1 MLMQGFPPPADGQVT
16 LANWQLPPYNRWS
29 FSHLRE
35 LVPTHRIPRGHGP
48 VTPLPADP
56 QPLGQLTLLR
66 ASGTEAIVDEVLD
79 DTYTDAAVI
88 VHGGRVVLERYA
100 GQTAPDTPHLLM
112 SISKSVVSCVVG
124 NLVGRGLLSPGQ
136 LITDH
141 VPELE
146 ASGYRG
152 ASLRNV
158 LDMRSGVDFSEDYT
172 DLNAEV
178 RIIEEAI
185 GWSPPSARQVPPSM
199 YAYLTTLG
207 GAGTHGGVFDYR
219 SCETDVL
226 GWVCERA
233 AKTRM
238 ADLIS
243 ELVWSPIGAERD
255 AEITCDGVG
264 TAIHDGGIC
273 ATARDLA
280 RFGTMLLAGGDVPG
294 RHVVPGS
301 WLRESWTVDP
311 DVRDAFAQSV
321 SEPYL
326 PGGWYRNKFWFVPR
340 AHGDVLLCLG
350 INGQLLYVAPG
361 TGTVA
366 AKLSSWPDA
375 QSPAM
380 LEDTLRAFDAAGAA
394 LAGIAADDPGR
405 HGPPGVAAG
414 LSRGRIDGGLP
425 RLRRIPRVTGSAR
438 FTGTVHVTWILPR
451 LRDDCPSYRRG
462 GPRLGS
468 SHCPYAYPGTS

>member
-1 MLMQGFPPPADGQVT
+1 MLMQGFPPPADARVT

-29 FSHLRE
+29 FSHMRE
-35 LVPTHRIPRGHGP
+35 LVPTQRISRGQGP
-48 VTPLPADP
+48 ATPLPAAP
-56 QPLGQLTLLR
+56 QRLGQLTLLR
-66 ASGTEAIVDEVLD
+66 VNGTQATIDEVLD
-79 DTYTDAAVI
+79 GTYTDAAVV
-88 VHGGRVVLERYA
+88 VHGGRAVFERYA
-100 GQTAPDTPHLLM
+100 GETAAGTPHLLM

-124 NLVGRGLLSPGQ
+124 NLVDRGLLSPGQ

-146 ASGYRG
+146 PSGYRG

-185 GWSPPSARQVPPSM
+185 GWRPPSARKVPPSM

-207 GAGTHGGVFDYR
+207 RAGTHGGVFDYR

-233 AKTRM
+233 AGTRM

-243 ELVWSPIGAERD
+243 ELVWSPVGAEDD

-264 TAIHDGGIC
+264 TAIHDGGMC

-280 RFGTMLLAGGDVPG
+280 RFGMMLLAGGEVAG
-294 RHVVPGS
+294 RRVVPAA

-311 DVRDAFAQSV
+311 DVRGAFAQSV

-326 PGGWYRNKFWFVPR
+326 P
-340 AHGDVLLCLG
+340 A
-350 INGQLLYVAPG
+350 AG
-361 TGTVA
+361 TGT
-366 AKLSSWPDA
+366 SSGSCRGRTATSCCAWASTARCSTSPRAPERWPPSCPRGRTRSRRRCWRTPSA
-375 QSPAM
+375 PSTRPARRWPASTPTTRSGTGRP
-380 LEDTLRAFDAAGAA
+380 EWRPAFPAAGSTE
-394 LAGIAADDPGR
+394 DCRSKGR
-405 HGPPGVAAG
+405 
-414 LSRGRIDGGLP
+414 LP
-425 RLRRIPRVTGSAR
+425 RLSAGGAQ
-438 FTGTVHVTWILPR
+438 FR
-451 LRDDCPSYRRG
+451 LFSVARAR
-462 GPRLGS
+462 
-468 SHCPYAYPGTS
+468 